1 VFAGPSKSAF
11 KWDYHWFL
19 LCWTASFTQKEVK
32 VGSSVETWLG
42 KVSSSKRLVVGN
54 KPKPH
59 QPAVLLWFV
68 NQANSKS
75 TGLHEWKVVKG
86 DLARAI
92 RDAGGSG
99 SPESP
104 IGVLTKNGILTI
116 EGGTPPRTG
125 SSPEARMKLNA
136 ENTKIGLPNEVWLE
150 VTSQPEARK
159 RAIEALSK
167 LLQ

>member
-1 VFAGPSKSAF
+1 M
-11 KWDYHWFL
+11 
-19 LCWTASFTQKEVK
+19 
-32 VGSSVETWLG
+32 GSSVETWLE

-68 NQANSKS
+68 NQASSKS

-86 DLARAI
+86 DLGRAI

-104 IGVLTKNGILTI
+104 VGVLTKNGILAI

-136 ENTKIGLPNEVWLE
+136 ENPRIGLPHEVWLE
-150 VTSQPEARK
+150 ITSHQEVRNSVV
-159 RAIEALSK
+159 EALSK
-167 LLQ
+167 LL